1 MGIHMMPMLSSSGPT
16 ILDQLT
22 VGIQDLQEII
32 RLGQVMYQFTLLVK
46 RQAVFV
52 VGILKVSIMCKH
64 HALLHYS
71 RKLAPS

>member
-1 MGIHMMPMLSSSGPT
+1 MGIHMIPMLSSSGPT

-32 RLGQVMYQFTLLVK
+32 RLGQVMYQFTPLVK

-52 VGILKVSIMCKH
+52 VHLESID
-64 HALLHYS
+64 YV
-71 RKLAPS
+71 